1 MECIG
6 RFAMERLAS
15 CAGGGARVLSALMHF
30 VTGYWL
36 GVASITARA
45 AVPARRRRAA
55 AGRRDCPQHW
65 RRSRGA
71 AGRAVV

>member
-15 CAGGGARVLSALMHF
+15 CAGGGARVRSALMHF

-45 AVPARRRRAA
+45 AVPARRRRRNAPGGIA
-55 AGRRDCPQHW
+55 RNTGDD
-65 RRSRGA
+65 GA
-71 AGRAVV
+71 AQREGRW